1 MTTPLRSVPLR
12 SVPSL
17 AAPRRARKLSVAQRR
32 LATGLR
38 VLAVRRTGVPLVEA
52 RLRIPFAGRSPSLPA
67 RANVMA
73 ETLLRGTAERSA
85 VEIAIALQEVGG
97 GLHVSTD
104 PDRLMISGNALASG
118 LSRLLDILAEVLT
131 GAAYPTEEVSGERDR
146 LVERLRIAR
155 SQPGVIAREA
165 LLSRMYGDH
174 AYAREIPEADA
185 VAAVTRGPL
194 ATLHRTRVVP
204 EGSVLVLVG
213 DLPPARMLDRV
224 ERALSIWDTS
234 GRAAAAARL
243 PAIKPGPLVLVDR
256 PESVQS
262 NLRIGG
268 PALPRQDPDYAAMQL
283 ANLIFGGYFSSRLVE
298 NIREDK
304 GYTYSPHCG
313 IEHSAAGSSFVV
325 EADVATGVTAPA
337 LLETR
342 YELGRMANVPVTQDE
357 LDNARQYAI
366 GTLALSTSTQAGL
379 ASTLTA
385 LLANDL
391 GPDWLREH
399 PVRLARVKAD
409 DVLQQAARFLAPHRL
424 VTVVVGDSAAVEAAL
439 STLDEVVDG

>member
-1 MTTPLRSVPLR
+1 MTTPLQPVPPLT
-12 SVPSL
+12 
-17 AAPRRARKLSVAQRR
+17 APRRPRKLSVAERR
-32 LATGLR
+32 LDTGLR
-38 VLAVRRTGVPLVEA
+38 VLAVRRAGVPLVEA
-52 RLRIPFAGRSPSLPA
+52 RLRIPFAGRSASLPA

-73 ETLLRGTAERSA
+73 ETLLRGTADHSA

-118 LSRLLDILAEVLT
+118 LPRLLEIVAEVLT
-131 GAAYPTEEVSGERDR
+131 GASYPAEEVNGERDR
-146 LVERLRIAR
+146 LVERLRMAR
-155 SQPGVIAREA
+155 SQPGVIARES
-165 LLSRMYGDH
+165 LLSRMYGEH
-174 AYAREIPEADA
+174 PYAGEIPQVEA

-204 EGSVLVLVG
+204 EGSALVLVG

-224 ERALSIWDTS
+224 EQALSIWDTA
-234 GRAAAAARL
+234 GRAHAPGRL
-243 PAIKPGPLVLVDR
+243 PTIQPGPLVLVDR

-268 PALPRQDPDYAAMQL
+268 PALPRQDEDYAAMQL
-283 ANLIFGGYFSSRLVE
+283 ANMIFGGYFSSRLVE

-313 IEHSAAGSSFVV
+313 IEHSVAGSSFVV

-385 LLANDL
+385 LLSNDL
-391 GPDWLREH
+391 GPDWIRDH
-399 PVRLARVKAD
+399 PKRLARVTVEG
-409 DVLQQAARFLAPHRL
+409 VLRQAARFLAPQRL

-439 STLDEVVDG
+439 STLDEVVAG